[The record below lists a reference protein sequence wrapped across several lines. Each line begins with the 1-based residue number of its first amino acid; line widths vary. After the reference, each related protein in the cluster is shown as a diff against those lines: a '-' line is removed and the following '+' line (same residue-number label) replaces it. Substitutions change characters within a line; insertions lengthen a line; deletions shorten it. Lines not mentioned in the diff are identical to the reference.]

1 MSKSN
6 VRNYTNDE
14 ILARVKSLPSFQA
27 LPSNYWIVGV
37 RSNEDAPNKY
47 DDKFYIF
54 AGDKFITLLHGTT
67 HPGVPIL
74 QGGFIKYNKVGA
86 AVIKSNEWYYGVWRY
101 GMHLKRMPAL
111 LQIGKFLGYRD
122 GDRDKKAEEIGPVQT
137 FHWTGINFHTVSFDS
152 KSTYVPEDINGW
164 SAGCQVVPDVQKF
177 NQTINKFFKDQK
189 SVTYCLLQEW
199 ND

>member
-6 VRNYTNDE
+6 VRTYTNDE

-54 AGDKFITLLHGTT
+54 SGENFVTLLHGTT

-74 QGGFIKYNKVGA
+74 KGGFLKYNKVGA
-86 AVIKSNEWYYGVWRY
+86 AVVKANEWYYGVWRY
-101 GMHLKRMPAL
+101 GLHLKRMPAL

-122 GDRDKKAEEIGPVQT
+122 GDRDNKAEEIGPINT
-137 FHWTGINFHTVSFDS
+137 FEWTGINFHTVSFDS
-152 KSTYVPEDINGW
+152 KSTYVPEDINGL
-164 SAGCQVVPDVQKF
+164 SAGCQVIPDVQKF
-177 NQTINKFFKDQK
+177 NQTINKFFKEQK